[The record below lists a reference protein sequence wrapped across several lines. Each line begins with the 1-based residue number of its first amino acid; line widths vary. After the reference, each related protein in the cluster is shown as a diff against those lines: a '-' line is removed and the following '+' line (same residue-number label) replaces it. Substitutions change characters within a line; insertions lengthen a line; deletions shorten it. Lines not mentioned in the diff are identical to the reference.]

1 MRSEQI
7 DRDSDA
13 QSKQM
18 QQMLTERGISP
29 TSPIALRMMNNIK
42 SGTATQKREA
52 RRQALF
58 DAMQMQDA
66 ENQQRAGL
74 FAQASGMAGQELGT
88 IGQKAG
94 IRSGRIGD
102 IQRAQSG
109 VLGSSEVLSRLG
121 AASSA
126 DALARAQAFQGLASD
141 RGQFYAGLG
150 STKMSTALQGAG
162 MQAAQSS
169 QMFSRG
175 TYFGNQA
182 QNINQLRLADAMDRQ
197 AGQEYKKL
205 TGMSMDLSKYGIDKQ
220 EEIQKKLMDLQS
232 SYKSG
237 GSGSNLIG
245 SLVGGAAGY
254 FLSGGNPYMAGLG
267 AQAGGSL
274 IK

>member
-1 MRSEQI
+1 
-7 DRDSDA
+7 
-13 QSKQM
+13 
-18 QQMLTERGISP
+18 
-29 TSPIALRMMNNIK
+29 
-42 SGTATQKREA
+42 
-52 RRQALF
+52 
-58 DAMQMQDA
+58 
-66 ENQQRAGL
+66 
-74 FAQASGMAGQELGT
+74 
-88 IGQKAG
+88 
-94 IRSGRIGD
+94 
-102 IQRAQSG
+102 
-109 VLGSSEVLSRLG
+109 
-121 AASSA
+121 
-126 DALARAQAFQGLASD
+126 
-141 RGQFYAGLG
+141 
-150 STKMSTALQGAG
+150 MSTALQGAG

-274 IK
+274 IT

>member
-13 QSKQM
+13 QQKQM

-29 TSPIALRMMNNIK
+29 TSPVALRMMNNIK
-42 SGTATQKREA
+42 SSTSTQKREA

-102 IQRAQSG
+102 LTRAQAG
-109 VLGSSEVLSRLG
+109 TLASSDQFSRLG
-121 AASSA
+121 AQASA
-126 DALARAQAFQGLASD
+126 DSMARSQAYQGLAGD
-141 RGQFYAGLG
+141 RGQFYTGLG
-150 STKMSTALQGAG
+150 ATKMSTALQGAG

-182 QNINQLRLADAMDRQ
+182 QNINQLRMADAMDRQ

-205 TGMSMDLSKYGIDKQ
+205 TGMSMDLSKYGQDQQK
-220 EEIQKKLMDLQS
+220 EIAEKLKNLNT
-232 SYKSG
+232 SYGEG
-237 GSGSNLIG
+237 GSGTNLIG

-254 FLSGGNPYMAGLG
+254 FLSGGNPYMAGMGANLG
-267 AQAGGSL
+267 GG
-274 IK
+274 IKF